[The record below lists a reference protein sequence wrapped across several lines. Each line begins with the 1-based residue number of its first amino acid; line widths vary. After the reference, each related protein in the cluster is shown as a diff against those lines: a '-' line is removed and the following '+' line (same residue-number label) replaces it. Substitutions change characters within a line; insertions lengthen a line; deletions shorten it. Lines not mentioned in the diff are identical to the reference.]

1 MRALIVLAVL
11 AIIGLIVL
19 RQTVYVVDETEQ
31 VIVTRFGQ
39 VQSIHTSPGLNV
51 KMPFVDVITRLDKRV
66 LRIDSQPAALP
77 DRDKQ
82 NLIIDLYA
90 RYRITDPVAF
100 RKTLQT
106 ETEARSRLADIVISA
121 LRDRIALRDRF
132 DIIGAKP
139 VLNEQGQVVVDEEGL
154 TIVEGTETRTEI
166 LNEVLEIVK
175 QRTESQ
181 AFGIEV
187 IDVRLKRA
195 DFPESVADSIYTRM
209 RAERNRIATR
219 FRAEGGEEDLKIR
232 AGANRRRE
240 VILAEAE
247 RQSSRVRG
255 EGEAEAIRILA
266 EALNQD
272 PDFFAFRRSLEAY
285 QNFLSDQDTIILS
298 AEAPLFRF
306 LASPGDA
313 RQEARPVED
322 PAGQTAGRPTATGS
336 SDAGPP
342 PATWLLAPGYW
353 AESAPGA
360 CLFTACILPEIEHL
374 QVCPYLDWP
383 RTSVCIPDYPHRR
396 L

>member
-1 MRALIVLAVL
+1 MRVLIVIAVL

-19 RQTVYVVDETEQ
+19 RQTVYIVDQTEQ
-31 VIVTRFGQ
+31 VLVTRFGE
-39 VQSIHTSPGLNV
+39 VQSVRDTPGLNV
-51 KMPFVDVITRLDKRV
+51 KMPFVDRLTRLDKRV
-66 LRIDSQPAALP
+66 LRIDSAPAALP

-195 DFPESVADSIYTRM
+195 DFPGSVADSIYTRM

-247 RQSSRVRG
+247 QQSSQIRG

-266 EALNQD
+266 QALNQD
-272 PDFFAFRRSLEAY
+272 PDFFAFSRSLEAY
-285 QNFLSDQDTIILS
+285 QKFLSQQDTIILS

-313 RQEARPVED
+313 LPEIRPVSKPAD
-322 PAGQTAGRPTATGS
+322 QAAGQPAATGS
-336 SDAGPP
+336 PNADPP
-342 PATWLLAPGYW
+342 PD
-353 AESAPGA
+353 
-360 CLFTACILPEIEHL
+360 
-374 QVCPYLDWP
+374 QK
-383 RTSVCIPDYPHRR
+383 
-396 L
+396 

>member
-1 MRALIVLAVL
+1 MRVLIVLAVL

-31 VIVTRFGQ
+31 VVITRFGE
-39 VQSIHTSPGLNV
+39 VRVVRTTPGLSV

-66 LRIDSQPAALP
+66 LRIDAQPAALP

-90 RYRITDPVAF
+90 RYRITDPIQF

-106 ETEARSRLADIVISA
+106 ETNARSRLADIVIST

-132 DIIGAKP
+132 DIIGSSPSLDA
-139 VLNEQGQVVVDEEGL
+139 QGAPVVDDEGI
-154 TIVEGTETRTEI
+154 TIVEARETRTEI
-166 LNEVLEIVK
+166 LNEVLEVVK
-175 QRTESQ
+175 RRTEEQ
-181 AFGIEV
+181 EFGIEM
-187 IDVRLKRA
+187 IDVRIKRA

-219 FRAEGGEEDLKIR
+219 FRAEGEEEDLKIR
-232 AGANRRRE
+232 AGANRERE

-247 RQSSRVRG
+247 RQSSQIRG
-255 EGEAEAIRILA
+255 EGEAEAIRTLA
-266 EALNQD
+266 QALNQD

-322 PAGQTAGRPTATGS
+322 PAGQTAGRPAATGS
-336 SDAGPP
+336 SDADPP
-342 PATWLLAPGYW
+342 PD
-353 AESAPGA
+353 
-360 CLFTACILPEIEHL
+360 
-374 QVCPYLDWP
+374 QK
-383 RTSVCIPDYPHRR
+383 
-396 L
+396 

>member
-1 MRALIVLAVL
+1 MRVLIVIAVL
-11 AIIGLIVL
+11 LIIGLIVL
-19 RQTVYVVDETEQ
+19 RQTVYIVDETEQ
-31 VIVTRFGQ
+31 VVITRFGE
-39 VQSIHTSPGLNV
+39 VQSVRDTPGLNV

-121 LRDRIALRDRF
+121 LRDRIALRNRF

-139 VLNEQGQVVVDEEGL
+139 ALDEQGNIAVNEEGL
-154 TIVEGTETRTEI
+154 SIVEGTETRTEI

-175 QRTESQ
+175 RRTQDQS
-181 AFGIEV
+181 FGIEM
-187 IDVRLKRA
+187 IDVRIKRA

-232 AGANRRRE
+232 AAANRERE

-247 RQSSRVRG
+247 REASRVRG

-266 EALNQD
+266 QALNQD

-285 QNFLSDQDTIILS
+285 QKFLSQQDTIILS

-313 RQEARPVED
+313 LPEVRPVAK
-322 PAGQTAGRPTATGS
+322 PADQAAGRPAATGS
-336 SDAGPP
+336 PDADPP
-342 PATWLLAPGYW
+342 PD
-353 AESAPGA
+353 
-360 CLFTACILPEIEHL
+360 
-374 QVCPYLDWP
+374 QK
-383 RTSVCIPDYPHRR
+383 
-396 L
+396 

>member
-1 MRALIVLAVL
+1 MRVLIVIAVL

-19 RQTVYVVDETEQ
+19 RQTIYIVDQTEQ
-31 VIVTRFGQ
+31 VAITRFGE
-39 VQSIHTSPGLNV
+39 VQSVRDTPGLNV

-66 LRIDSQPAALP
+66 LRIDSQAAALP

-266 EALNQD
+266 QALNQD

-285 QNFLSDQDTIILS
+285 QKFLSQQDTIILS

-313 RQEARPVED
+313 
-322 PAGQTAGRPTATGS
+322 
-336 SDAGPP
+336 
-342 PATWLLAPGYW
+342 
-353 AESAPGA
+353 
-360 CLFTACILPEIEHL
+360 LPE
-374 QVCPYLDWP
+374 VMP
-383 RTSVCIPDYPHRR
+383 
-396 L
+396 